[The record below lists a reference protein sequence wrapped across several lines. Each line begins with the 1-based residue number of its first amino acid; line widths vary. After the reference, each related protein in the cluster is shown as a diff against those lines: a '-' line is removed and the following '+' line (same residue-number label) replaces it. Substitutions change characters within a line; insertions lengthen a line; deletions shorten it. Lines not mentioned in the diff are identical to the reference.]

1 MGQKQR
7 GKLGASGSISDGSYL
22 HCELSY
28 IHMYLVIPGGMRH
41 PYAKKPQQTQQTQ
54 QITQTVFKISSA
66 DKEKKFFVHHL
77 LIMKGMFH
85 FNPRHI

>member
-7 GKLGASGSISDGSYL
+7 GKLGASGSIRSDGSYL

-28 IHMYLVIPGGMRH
+28 MYLVIPGGMCH
-41 PYAKKPQQTQQTQ
+41 PYTKKTQQTQQIQ
-54 QITQTVFKISSA
+54 QITQTVFKTSSA

-77 LIMKGMFH
+77 LIMKGVFH
-85 FNPRHI
+85 FKPRHI